1 MLHQRN
7 FISLGKPYEPTNRA
21 PRPFSTS
28 YLLTSPSLS
37 SIPMTSSRSITSTNA
52 SPAPSTRASPVRDF
66 GIPASG
72 YSSRRNSVSS
82 NDIEKALQFPTAS
95 GSQLPSGTGI
105 GSRRNSIVRERL
117 PWPEPSPAR
126 ELPPPMPKQKVRK
139 FGIHTSYIDPCL
151 MQKAPTQLR
160 KMNID
165 HLLNKPYVNE
175 VTLT

>member
-72 YSSRRNSVSS
+72 YSSRRNSISS
-82 NDIEKALQFPTAS
+82 KDIEKALQFPTAS
-95 GSQLPSGTGI
+95 GSQLPSGTGTGSSI
-105 GSRRNSIVRERL
+105 GSRWNSIVRERL

-139 FGIHTSYIDPCL
+139 FGIHASLIDPL
-151 MQKAPTQLR
+151 F
-160 KMNID
+160 
-165 HLLNKPYVNE
+165 YVEGTNM
-175 VTLT
+175 